1 MTQRFYIKCP
11 SCGHIYQIKMQMDQN
26 VHLFDWPIVIECKE
40 CGDIIRGVY
49 SRNGLSIKQLSHE
62 QFTDHSIVT
71 TMVGYSS
78 SLPVV
83 DSIYMKDGDGL
94 DSMALFSPYMNLLG
108 NFTSEELAKFDG
120 FLVKLQKEV
129 LPYREGMLGLLP
141 MIKKNN
147 IKAYCNKFTTL
158 FGKKIELG
166 NMGDVYAHY
175 MSILYKNYLCLR
187 TFHYS
192 MNECRQ
198 YISPLFKFIDQTNL
212 NNLKLSL
219 NSAGIM
225 SEWYKNEAL
234 PYIAKTI
241 KYIEKLIPS
250 MIYSVVGEYCI
261 NNRGI
266 LNITTISHEDAMVL
280 YKDGYEVFVHGLP
293 YIVGIRNVMDGGS
306 VDDFCYKSASGIKTL
321 ADFAKLPGGLMENKL
336 SDYQNIMG
344 WIGNTMNNKVR
355 NAASY
360 DGVEYNSETQMLN
373 CHYDQTDR
381 NKVYKLQ
388 LIELCDMV
396 YMQLLH
402 IMEITILA
410 YTIVTR
416 INTKK

>member
-1 MTQRFYIKCP
+1 
-11 SCGHIYQIKMQMDQN
+11 MQMDQN
-26 VHLFDWPIVIECKE
+26 INLFDWPLVIECKE
-40 CGDIIRGVY
+40 CGDIIKGVY
-49 SRNGLSIKQLSHE
+49 SRKGLSIKQLPYE
-62 QFTDHSIVT
+62 QFSDHSIVT

-94 DSMALFSPYMNLLG
+94 DSMALFSPYMNLLSI
-108 NFTSEELAKFDG
+108 FTGEELAKFNA
-120 FLVKLQKEV
+120 FLLELQKEV
-129 LPYREGMLGLLP
+129 LPYKEGMLGLLP
-141 MIKKNN
+141 MIKKKS
-147 IKAYCNKFTTL
+147 IKAYCNKFTQL

-175 MSILYKNYLCLR
+175 MRILYKNYLCLR
-187 TFHYS
+187 TIHYS

-198 YISPLFKFIDQTNL
+198 CIDPLFKFMDQTNV
-212 NNLKLSL
+212 NNLILSL
-219 NSAGIM
+219 NTAGSM
-225 SEWYKNEAL
+225 SEWYKNKAF
-234 PYIAKTI
+234 PYIAKTVNH
-241 KYIEKLIPS
+241 IEKLIPS

-266 LNITTISHEDAMVL
+266 LNITTISHEDALEL

-306 VDDFCYKSASGIKTL
+306 VNDFCYKSASGIKTL

-336 SDYQNIMG
+336 SDYQDIMR

-355 NAASY
+355 NAASH
-360 DGVEYNSETQMLN
+360 DGVEYNSETQTLN
-373 CHYDQTDR
+373 CHYDPTDK

-402 IMEITILA
+402 IMEISILS

-416 INTKK
+416 INTKR

>member
-26 VHLFDWPIVIECKE
+26 VLLFDWPIVIECKE

-49 SRNGLSIKQLSHE
+49 NRNGLSIEQLPHE

-94 DSMALFSPYMNLLG
+94 DSMVLFSPYMNLLRI
-108 NFTSEELAKFDG
+108 FTNEELAKFNV
-120 FLVKLQKEV
+120 FLVDLQKEV
-129 LPYREGMLGLLP
+129 LPYKEGMLGLLP
-141 MIKKNN
+141 MIKKKS

-166 NMGDVYAHY
+166 NMGDVDAHY
-175 MSILYKNYLCLR
+175 MRILYKNYLCLR
-187 TFHYS
+187 TIHYS
-192 MNECRQ
+192 MNEYRQ
-198 YISPLFKFIDQTNL
+198 CIDPLFKFMDQTNV
-212 NNLKLSL
+212 NNLNLSL
-219 NSAGIM
+219 NTAGVM
-225 SEWYKNEAL
+225 SEWYKNKAF
-234 PYIAKTI
+234 PYIAKTVNH
-241 KYIEKLIPS
+241 IEKLIPS
-250 MIYSVVGEYCI
+250 MIYSVVGENSIYD
-261 NNRGI
+261 RGI
-266 LNITTISHEDAMVL
+266 LNITTISHEDAMEL

-293 YIVGIRNVMDGGS
+293 YIAGTRNIMDGGN
-306 VDDFCYKSASGIKTL
+306 VDKFSYKSASGIKTL
-321 ADFAKLPGGLMENKL
+321 ADFAKLPGGLMEDKL
-336 SDYQNIMG
+336 SDCQDIMK

-355 NAASY
+355 NAASHDGIEY
-360 DGVEYNSETQMLN
+360 DSEAQTLS
-373 CHYDQTDR
+373 CHYDPADKD
-381 NKVYKLQ
+381 KVYKLQ

-402 IMEITILA
+402 IMEITIFA

-416 INTKK
+416 TNAEK

>member
-1 MTQRFYIKCP
+1 
-11 SCGHIYQIKMQMDQN
+11 
-26 VHLFDWPIVIECKE
+26 
-40 CGDIIRGVY
+40 
-49 SRNGLSIKQLSHE
+49 
-62 QFTDHSIVT
+62 
-71 TMVGYSS
+71 MVGYSS

-225 SEWYKNEAL
+225 SEWHKNEAL

-355 NAASY
+355 NAASH
-360 DGVEYNSETQMLN
+360 DGVEYNSETQTLN
-373 CHYDQTDR
+373 CNYDQTDR